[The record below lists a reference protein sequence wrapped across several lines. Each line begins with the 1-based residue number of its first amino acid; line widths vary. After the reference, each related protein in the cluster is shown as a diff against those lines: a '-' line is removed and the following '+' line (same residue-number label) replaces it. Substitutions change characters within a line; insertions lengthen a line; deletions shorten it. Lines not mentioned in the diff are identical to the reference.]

1 VQKGNPIKGKTQ
13 QTTNSYSHQK
23 CVLHGCTYD
32 VIIAISMMLFLDKI
46 YKPKG
51 VYGLVFKN
59 YSNINNTVHWQI
71 YRTTGYTFAKGLHC
85 GTAANTL
92 HALFLR

>member
-1 VQKGNPIKGKTQ
+1 VQKGNPIKGKTK

-23 CVLHGCTYD
+23 CVLYGCTYD

-59 YSNINNTVHWQI
+59 YSNINNTVH
-71 YRTTGYTFAKGLHC
+71 
-85 GTAANTL
+85 
-92 HALFLR
+92 